1 MTGRPK
7 EFEREVAL
15 KGAMET
21 FWKQG
26 YEATS
31 VSDLVE
37 ATGINRGSMYD
48 TFGSKYD
55 LYLEALREYA
65 ENSTDQLSQ
74 ILNSDRGSGL
84 ENLRSFFDYIEEKLY
99 SGEVCLG
106 CMVLNAA
113 VELGPQ
119 NAEITSLVK
128 KVSADQKKLI
138 SMALG
143 SVEADQQ
150 GSYSSSNDQLAEFT
164 MNHLR
169 GLIVSAKSGAS
180 RETVRNNIEFLFQ
193 ILESQKNNNLI
204 LNRP

>member
-99 SGEVCLG
+99 SGEVCMG
-106 CMVLNAA
+106 CLVLNAA

-128 KVSADQKKLI
+128 KVSAEQKKLI

-150 GSYSSSNDQLAEFT
+150 GPHSSNDQLAEFT

-180 RETVRNNIEFLFQ
+180 RETVRNNINFLFN
-193 ILESQKNNNLI
+193 ILASQKDSSLI
-204 LNRP
+204 LN